1 MGYMR
6 HDAIIVTTWHREGLT
21 KAYTKAKDLD
31 LAVSEI
37 VESPTNGYVSFLIAP
52 DGSMEGWEASEIGEG
67 SRRAWKKWVKNEK
80 GLFVDWVHV
89 NYGGDDPW
97 DASIIEYADKEE

>member
-1 MGYMR
+1 MGYIR
-6 HDAIIVTTWHREGLT
+6 HDAIIVTTWQEESLA
-21 KAYTKAKDLD
+21 KAHKKAKDLN

-52 DGSMEGWEASEIGEG
+52 DGSKEGWEASKIGEE

-89 NYGGDDPW
+89 DYGGDDPH
-97 DASIIEYADKEE
+97 ASIIEYADKEER